1 MSERAGDDALSLGS
15 RAERHVHERLRAA
28 LSPEYTILTDAAWL
42 VLQRGVEREGEAD
55 IILAHPDKGF
65 LAIEVMAGQIKRDSL
80 GRWWAGSSQLDRSP
94 FQQAADSHHSL
105 VAKLTELP
113 DWEAGLDPIAGHAV
127 AFPNV
132 DLAGLDASI
141 LIGTDADPELILD
154 RALLAPDPQRNA
166 RIREWVDRCFELWEG
181 GGKRGPGK
189 AGIDLLA
196 HVVTAPI
203 ELPSLLGSEMKD
215 GNEELARLTDEQVH
229 ILDTLRSV
237 RRASI
242 VGGAGTGKTLLA
254 VGEAKRLASEGFE
267 TLLVCFNPPL
277 ARMLADETL
286 EANQRSGWRLHVR
299 TFHEL
304 AEDLGREAATLPQK
318 PDPVTPEWF
327 ERIVPQ
333 ALDAAIR
340 RLGPRFDAIV
350 VDEGQEFESG
360 WFASLERLLRGG
372 KEDVLYVF
380 HDPAQAIFHDDRTA
394 ELGLTEF
401 PLDLDCRSDLPI
413 HTLFQPL
420 ARGGL
425 SSASREPDGRPPELI
440 VAEGDAQ
447 TIEALGKVLYRLVE
461 VEGVAPGSIAVLTG
475 IGLESSA
482 VWRQRQYGDQVL
494 WNGAYDDAGRLLDLP
509 AGVVSERP
517 KDVVLCESIRRFKGL
532 ERPIIVLLEL
542 PRDDPERLDRLM
554 YIGASR
560 ARQHLVVIVPLAVVR
575 RLTTLS
581 S

>member
-1 MSERAGDDALSLGS
+1 MSERAGDDALSLGA

-28 LSPEYTILTDAAWL
+28 LSPEYAMLTNVAWL
-42 VLQRGVEREGEAD
+42 VRGHGVEREGGAD

-65 LAIEVMAGQIKRDSL
+65 LVIEVKVGQIKRDSL

-94 FQQAADSHHSL
+94 FEQAADSHHSL

-154 RALLAPDPQRNA
+154 RALLGPDPQRNA
-166 RIREWVDRCFELWEG
+166 RIREWVDRSFELWDSG
-181 GGKRGPGK
+181 GERGPGRE
-189 AGIDLLA
+189 GIDLLT
-196 HVVTAPI
+196 HVVTAPV
-203 ELPSLLGSEMKD
+203 ELPSLLRSELKD
-215 GNEELARLTDEQVH
+215 GNQEVARLTDEQIS

-254 VGEAKRLASEGFE
+254 VEEAKRLASEGFD
-267 TLLVCFNPPL
+267 TLLVCINPPL

-286 EANQRSGWRLHVR
+286 EANQRSGWRLYVR

-304 AEDLGREAATLPQK
+304 AEDLGREAATLPPK

-327 ERIVPQ
+327 EQVVPR
-333 ALDAAIR
+333 ALDAAIP

-350 VDEGQEFESG
+350 VDEGQDFESG

-380 HDPAQAIFHDDRTA
+380 HDPAQGIFHDDRTA

-401 PLDLDCRSDLPI
+401 PLDFDCRSDLPI

-425 SSASREPDGRPPELI
+425 STVARGPDGRQPELI

-461 VEGVAPGSIAVLTG
+461 VEEVALGSIAVLTG
-475 IGLESSA
+475 IGLEASA
-482 VWRQRQYGDQVL
+482 VWRQRQYGDQTL
-494 WNGAYDDAGRLLDLP
+494 WNGAYDDAGRLLELP
-509 AGVVSERP
+509 AGDGQERP